1 MVRMRKSIGR
11 LLAASLVTV
20 ACVFGSLIS
29 LDSLTPAAAAD
40 GTRDITLGTSGISGY
55 SEMYGYNYIYFGKY
69 NSQPVLWRVLSTNGS
84 STDNGT
90 ASYKDNGGTK
100 VDASDAIFMLSEYM
114 LDSIIFNVDP
124 NTSSNKGTSGAT
136 WIGSQARSWANTT
149 FPNKALTDQEKAAL
163 LATSKT
169 DKDYQVAG
177 TTETSYK
184 FKASTITDDKLF
196 FLSVAEISNEDW
208 GFTDGTGVGIGDS
221 RGTCVI
227 SSSGACTTV
236 RNYRGYWLRGAKASS
251 PNNDSVATIYRLNSD
266 YITESHVVYLEYN
279 TRPGTNLNSNQV
291 LFSTKLSALSSST
304 VGRLSAIGTS
314 SATSSEGATD
324 SNTWRLVLEDKT
336 RSDFTASVVTT
347 KTTTTGIM
355 LNGVQVK
362 AGAGVQI
369 NYSGATAG
377 DDEYIS
383 AVITNKSDEVIYYG
397 RIGTASSASGSVTFT
412 LPSDIAK
419 GDYKLLIFN
428 EQYTEETSTGY
439 SSDFQTASVTYGDVS
454 IAASPDLYIRVAGND
469 AANVNQSGVGIDF
482 ANSTALA
489 GVTIEL
495 TRLADNETFTGTTGA
510 DGYAKFE
517 DAYTSG
523 TQNYQITSVSYA
535 ADSDTQSLLQQVVGA
550 KLATYVTSG
559 YVYNFTNDADRK
571 LNWNGTGSDAYPA
584 EAEGTAGTWTLIY
597 STQAVGSGD
606 DEGGSGDSSE
616 TEVNLPRTGG
626 NFGLYLVEILG
637 IGVLIAIGGS
647 TVKRRAAD

>member
-1 MVRMRKSIGR
+1 MVRVRKSIGR
-11 LLAASLVTV
+11 LLAAPLATI
-20 ACVFGSLIS
+20 ACVLGSVLS

-40 GTRDITLGTSGISGY
+40 GTRDIALGTSGISGY
-55 SEMYGYNYIYFGKY
+55 SKTDGYNYVYFGKY

-84 STDNGT
+84 STNNGT
-90 ASYKDNGGTK
+90 ASYKDDNGNK
-100 VDASDAIFMLSEYM
+100 VNASDAIFMLSEYM
-114 LDSIIFNVDP
+114 LDSINFNVDP
-124 NTSSNKGTSGAT
+124 LVSANKGTSGAT

-149 FPNKALTDQEKAAL
+149 FPNKALTSQEKAAL

-169 DKDYQVAG
+169 DKDYQAAG
-177 TTETSYK
+177 TTNASMK

-196 FLSVAEISNEDW
+196 FLSVAEISNENW
-208 GFTDGTGVGIGDS
+208 GFTDGAGLKIGDS
-221 RGTCVI
+221 QGTCVI

-236 RNYRGYWLRGAKASS
+236 RNYGGYWLRGAQASS
-251 PNNDSVATIYRLNSD
+251 LNNNNVASIYRAGSD
-266 YITESHVVYLEYN
+266 YYPFAWVVNLNRN

-304 VGRLSAIGTS
+304 VGSLSAIGTS
-314 SATSSEGATD
+314 SATSSDGAND
-324 SNTWRLVLEDKT
+324 SNTWRLVLEDET

-347 KTTTTGIM
+347 ATTTTGIM

-383 AVITNKSDEVIYYG
+383 AIITNKSDEVIYYG
-397 RIGTASSASGSVTFT
+397 RIGTASSASGSVTFR
-412 LPSDIAK
+412 LPSDIAR
-419 GDYKLLIFN
+419 GDYNLLIFN
-428 EQYTEETSTGY
+428 EQYTEETATGN

-454 IAASPDLYIRVAGND
+454 IAASPNLYIRVAGND
-469 AANVNQSGVGIDF
+469 AVNVNQSGVGIDF

-495 TRLADNETFTGTTGA
+495 TRLADNETFTSTTGA

-523 TQNYQITSVSYA
+523 TQDYQITSVSYA
-535 ADSDTQSLLQQVVGA
+535 ADSGTQSLLQQVVGA

-559 YVYNFTNDADRK
+559 YVYNFTDNADRK

-584 EAEGTAGTWTLIY
+584 GAEGTAGTWTLIY

-606 DEGGSGDSSE
+606 DEGGSGDSGE
-616 TEVNLPRTGG
+616 TDVNLPRTGG
-626 NFGLYLVEILG
+626 NFGLYLVELLG

>member
-11 LLAASLVTV
+11 LLAASLATV

-55 SEMYGYNYIYFGKY
+55 SETDGYNYIYFGKY

-90 ASYKDNGGTK
+90 ASYKDDGGTE
-100 VDASDAIFMLSEYM
+100 VNASDAIFMLSEYM

-177 TTETSYK
+177 TTETSHK
-184 FKASTITDDKLF
+184 FKASTITDDKFF

-208 GFTDGTGVGIGDS
+208 GFTEGTGLGIGDS

-266 YITESHVVYLEYN
+266 YIPQGHVVYLERN
-279 TRPGTNLNSNQV
+279 TRPGTNLNSKQV

-324 SNTWRLVLEDKT
+324 SNTWRLVLEDET
-336 RSDFTASVVTT
+336 RSDFTASVVTAA
-347 KTTTTGIM
+347 TTTTGIM

-362 AGAGVQI
+362 AGADIQI

-419 GDYKLLIFN
+419 GDYNLLIFN
-428 EQYTEETSTGY
+428 EQYTEETATGY
-439 SSDFQTASVTYGDVS
+439 SSDFQTASVTHGDVS

-523 TQNYQITSVSYA
+523 TQDYQITSVSYA
-535 ADSDTQSLLQQVVGA
+535 ADSDTQSLLQQVLGA

-559 YVYNFTNDADRK
+559 YVYNFTDNADRK

-584 EAEGTAGTWTLIY
+584 GVEGTAGTWTLIY

-606 DEGGSGDSSE
+606 DEGGSGDSGE

-647 TVKRRAAD
+647 TVKRRTAD